1 MTQADT
7 HISTRRAFLSTTAAA
22 AAAAVAAP
30 ATVLASAQS
39 DPTFARIEA
48 HRAAEAAHVA
58 ACTEYSR
65 REQVLIDEGIGH
77 HPFVTMIISGG
88 APIVAYGHPH
98 IDAYWG
104 CASEQV
110 RAKAHAD
117 LDRAK
122 GGHDEIM
129 GNSEDEAGR
138 LGDVAADAFNELI
151 WTTPTTVHG
160 ARALLDYLLDDVA
173 DLGQQFHDEDRLIAL
188 LSSVNETLQTLHP
201 AAA

>member
-1 MTQADT
+1 MAQADS
-7 HISTRRAFLSTTAAA
+7 HNSTRRAFLSTTAGAA
-22 AAAAVAAP
+22 AAAALAP
-30 ATVLASAQS
+30 AALASTQA
-39 DPTFARIEA
+39 DPTFALIEA
-48 HRAAEAAHVA
+48 HRAAEAAHVT
-58 ACTEYSR
+58 ACAEYSR

-77 HPFVTMIISGG
+77 HPFVTMIIIGG

-138 LGDVAADAFNELI
+138 LGDVAADALNELI
-151 WTTPTTVHG
+151 FSVPTTAHG
-160 ARALLDYLLDDVA
+160 ARALLDYLLDEVA

>member
-7 HISTRRAFLSTTAAA
+7 HISTRRAFLSTAAGVAAA
-22 AAAAVAAP
+22 ATVAP
-30 ATVLASAQS
+30 AALAMTAD

-48 HRAAEAAHVA
+48 YRAADAAHVA
-58 ACTEYSR
+58 ACTEYSA

-88 APIVAYGHPH
+88 TPTVAYGHPH

-117 LDRAK
+117 LDRVSARHHESWATARMK
-122 GGHDEIM
+122 RGGLATSPKMHST
-129 GNSEDEAGR
+129 N
-138 LGDVAADAFNELI
+138 
-151 WTTPTTVHG
+151 
-160 ARALLDYLLDDVA
+160 
-173 DLGQQFHDEDRLIAL
+173 
-188 LSSVNETLQTLHP
+188 
-201 AAA
+201 

>member
-7 HISTRRAFLSTTAAA
+7 HISTRRAFLSTAAGVAAA
-22 AAAAVAAP
+22 ATVAP
-30 ATVLASAQS
+30 AALAMTAD

-48 HRAAEAAHVA
+48 YRAADAAHVA
-58 ACTEYSR
+58 ACTEYSA

-104 CASEQV
+104 CSSEQV

-138 LGDVAADAFNELI
+138 LGDVAADALNELI
-151 WTTPTTVHG
+151 FSVPTAALG

-173 DLGQQFHDEDRLIAL
+173 DLGQQFSDENRLIAL